1 MGGGSYGGVIA
12 GGIGATLGGIGDMI
26 SALNYKRPR
35 LQPATG
41 PELRLRQLAQDQLLA
56 GGQQSLAG
64 TALYNQYAP
73 LLMGM
78 LPGMHYVPG
87 DSGDGGT
94 SGGGGGGGPVQS
106 YTDALQAQQ
115 NQRAKR
121 QQLTALN
128 AQIKGMK
135 PGANRRGLRQQRKVL
150 QQDIKKLPTA
160 SQLERQSYMA
170 GTQPDQSMY
179 DIRQSAPPADSLA
192 AYRGL
197 IDGMSGAPPASLLDL
212 YHGAGG

>member
-115 NQRAKR
+115 N
-121 QQLTALN
+121 
-128 AQIKGMK
+128 
-135 PGANRRGLRQQRKVL
+135 
-150 QQDIKKLPTA
+150 
-160 SQLERQSYMA
+160 
-170 GTQPDQSMY
+170 
-179 DIRQSAPPADSLA
+179 
-192 AYRGL
+192 
-197 IDGMSGAPPASLLDL
+197 
-212 YHGAGG
+212 